1 MQHPPSR
8 YTDIF
13 TSCTSP
19 QQWTEENNHAL
30 STYLHCKNINNK
42 TNNHSFL
49 FFKSYS
55 LCVHIMQSMIHT
67 HASSHLQCRF
77 HGVCPH
83 LHVLGTSTRRGNG
96 DTKTHTYSI
105 HTSSLSVVLRN
116 HRLKH
121 YIPQHVYCYGG
132 GGVAVGARSH
142 HEDNSHLAAL
152 LDTAVGTNLPRT
164 ASK

>member
-1 MQHPPSR
+1 MDGGKQPCPI
-8 YTDIF
+8 Y
-13 TSCTSP
+13 
-19 QQWTEENNHAL
+19 L
-30 STYLHCKNINNK
+30 STLQKHQEFNHC
-42 TNNHSFL
+42 FL
-49 FFKSYS
+49 FEKF
-55 LCVHIMQSMIHT
+55 LLTVGACVHPCTMQSMNHT
-67 HASSHLQCRF
+67 HVSSHHQCRF

-83 LHVLGTSTRRGNG
+83 LHVLGTSARRGNG

-152 LDTAVGTNLPRT
+152 FNTAVGTNLPRT

>member
-1 MQHPPSR
+1 MYLVPAP
-8 YTDIF
+8 D
-13 TSCTSP
+13 
-19 QQWTEENNHAL
+19 EE
-30 STYLHCKNINNK
+30 TG
-42 TNNHSFL
+42 T
-49 FFKSYS
+49 
-55 LCVHIMQSMIHT
+55 QRHT
-67 HASSHLQCRF
+67 HTA
-77 HGVCPH
+77 
-83 LHVLGTSTRRGNG
+83 
-96 DTKTHTYSI
+96 YSI

-132 GGVAVGARSH
+132 GGGGVVVGARSH